1 MLSIARKQT
10 VQVAAIVL
18 VVLMAGLSFVDWT
31 GRSGDAEAAGN
42 ESRALA
48 PVIFGEQ
55 AGPTPLPGT
64 PTATATAT
72 TEATATATVEPTATT
87 KPTRTPRPT
96 KTPRPTATAEPTAT
110 ATATVTATPAA
121 TDEPTATAT
130 STATPE
136 PTATDEP
143 TATPTPTVTPT
154 LPPGDELLV
163 FDWNKPVTIDEG
175 GFPVDIPPINNFDW
189 TSPVNYAEGTL
200 YFRAEVFGM
209 PVEKEEMRLGFCFWQ
224 GDAENCA
231 GERVPGV
238 AGTVVTWSRGVQ
250 DLWKKNGLPV
260 DWSEPRRRAGF
271 AVRNG
276 KNQPVS
282 NKGDWPPWNG
292 EDPAEWYPLDIR
304 FTVVVVEEGAGF
316 SGWSNYIP

>member
-1 MLSIARKQT
+1 MPSIARKQA
-10 VQVAAIVL
+10 VQTGVMLLAVL
-18 VVLMAGLSFVDWT
+18 LVSLTFVDW
-31 GRSGDAEAAGN
+31 SGQSGNAEAADN

-48 PVIFGEQ
+48 PVIFGDQ
-55 AGPTPLPGT
+55 AGPTPLPATATATASAT

-72 TEATATATVEPTATT
+72 ATATPTATATATIEPTATT

-96 KTPRPTATAEPTAT
+96 KTPKASPTPPLEP
-110 ATATVTATPAA
+110 
-121 TDEPTATAT
+121 
-130 STATPE
+130 SATPE
-136 PTATDEP
+136 PTATS
-143 TATPTPTVTPT
+143 TPTVTPT
-154 LPPGDELLV
+154 LPPGQELLV

-231 GERVPGV
+231 GEPVPGV

-250 DLWKKNGLPV
+250 DMWKKNGIPV
-260 DWSEPRRRAGF
+260 DWTEPRRRAGF

-282 NKGDWPPWNG
+282 DKGDWPPWNG